1 MMRDGRYHV
10 TCYLNGMVAA
20 RSGVPASLLASIFL
34 LGSVGC
40 GGERED
46 AERAPVSRQTVPP
59 SATRPADR
67 ASAPAAADDGA
78 DDDRP
83 GTGDDAAGG
92 EAAPPAFPKDTRSL
106 ELVRTASVRL
116 EPSDDAKRIGTVA
129 VDTRVGW
136 TRTAPGKGCQK
147 SWVELRPRGWI
158 CADYVRPSTKP
169 PLGRELPVL
178 DRGEIVPGIYG
189 KVTAQ
194 RAVTFTIERPEPK
207 PDPKK
212 KKKGE
217 PAAKKGEPA
226 AKKSGGGVAGG
237 GLITSPR
244 QVDATIPDPGAGA
257 ASSPA
262 SSPASSLSGSRLVED
277 KPIVGSVNVRQYDE
291 VTLEGRRFWKTH
303 PKEPEYVLSSAISLH
318 RPSGYAGTRLGDD
331 TGWELPIAFV
341 WSRWGGPAHAM
352 NHPQGAGG
360 LYPTPLPARTPVQI
374 LETVSDASGKP
385 TAYRIGEQRWLW
397 AADVRV
403 FQPVP
408 PPALLEP
415 GERWIDIDLDNQI
428 LVAFEGQL
436 PVYATMISSGS
447 RETPTETGEYRMWLK
462 EAEAD
467 MKGLNGEDPYSVA
480 TVPWTQFFSP
490 EKGLALHTAYWHDQF
505 GVRRSHGCVN
515 LAPRDARWLYFWSDP
530 QVPPGWTMAAGVVEA
545 PGSIVRVRTKEEPT
559 PPPQG
564 YAKKVVEA
572 RQQRAPVR

>member
-1 MMRDGRYHV
+1 M

-20 RSGVPASLLASIFL
+20 RPVVLASRVRSLFLPGVL
-34 LGSVGC
+34 LGACLGVCLGALGC
-40 GGERED
+40 GGKRED
-46 AERAPVSRQTVPP
+46 VERAPASRQTVPP
-59 SATRPADR
+59 SAI
-67 ASAPAAADDGA
+67 
-78 DDDRP
+78 RP
-83 GTGDDAAGG
+83 GDRTSTPAVGENAASG
-92 EAAPPAFPKDTRSL
+92 EASGTGEQPAEPAEFPKETRSL

-136 TRTAPGKGCQK
+136 TRTASGKGCQK
-147 SWVELRPRGWI
+147 SWALLRPRGWI

-178 DRGEIVPGIYG
+178 DRGEIVPGTYG
-189 KVTAQ
+189 KITAE

-212 KKKGE
+212 GEKKRKKAEPAPKKG
-217 PAAKKGEPA
+217 GGS
-226 AKKSGGGVAGG
+226 SGSSGG

-244 QVDATIPDPGAGA
+244 QVDATIPDASGALPP
-257 ASSPA
+257 SP
-262 SSPASSLSGSRLVED
+262 SPSPSGSRLVED

-291 VTLEGRRFWKTH
+291 VTLDGRRFWKIH
-303 PKEPEYVLSSAISLH
+303 PKEPEYVLSSAISPH
-318 RPSGYAGTRLGDD
+318 RPSGYAGARLGDD

-341 WSRWGGPAHAM
+341 WSRWGGPAHPMTSA
-352 NHPQGAGG
+352 QGAG
-360 LYPTPLPARTPVQI
+360 LYPTPIPARTPVPI
-374 LETVSDASGKP
+374 LETVSDAAGKP
-385 TAYRIGEQRWLW
+385 TAYRIGDARWLW

-408 PPALLEP
+408 PPQLLEP
-415 GERWIDIDLDNQI
+415 GERWIDIDLDSQI

-530 QVPPGWTMAAGVVEA
+530 QVPPGWTMAAGVVES

-559 PPPQG
+559 PPPKG